1 MGYSFVMSQSSKIT
15 VLMLASV
22 VLSLSSCV
30 PLAVGAAAGYVARDN
45 GYEVQA
51 PLKKSESSERNYEEN
66 SAY

>member
-1 MGYSFVMSQSSKIT
+1 MGYIFGMSQLPNLS

-45 GYEVQA
+45 GYEVQS
-51 PLKKSESSERNYEEN
+51 PLKKSGDSVPNDEEN

>member
-1 MGYSFVMSQSSKIT
+1 MGYIFDMSQLPKLSI
-15 VLMLASV
+15 LMLASV

-45 GYEVQA
+45 GYEVQP
-51 PLKKSESSERNYEEN
+51 PLKKTERNDEEN

>member
-1 MGYSFVMSQSSKIT
+1 MGYISDMSKPSKIT
-15 VLMLASV
+15 ALVLAST

-45 GYEVQA
+45 GYEVQS
-51 PLKKSESSERNYEEN
+51 PLKKSESSERNNEEN

>member
-1 MGYSFVMSQSSKIT
+1 MGYISDMSKPSKIT
-15 VLMLASV
+15 ALVLASL

-45 GYEVQA
+45 GYEVQP
-51 PLKKSESSERNYEEN
+51 PLKKSESSERNNEEN